1 MAKPKSSQLDFRGL
15 EILADEF
22 TLTAGGSPGDDIPT
36 FSELTGSVVGAAGAN
51 LQAILEDIVTR
62 LEAVETP

>member
-15 EILADEF
+15 EVLADEF
-22 TLTAGGSPGDDIPT
+22 TLAAGGSPGDDIPT
-36 FSELTGSVVGAAGAN
+36 FTELTGSVAGATGGT

-62 LEAVETP
+62 LGVVEA